1 MKKCMIV
8 DDSAVIRRLVRN
20 ILEPLAF
27 DCTDAKN
34 GEMALDA
41 CRQAMPELIMLDW
54 NMPVMDGMQFLGH
67 LRKTPGGEKPVV
79 IFCTS
84 ECDMA
89 HIRAALEAGA
99 TDYVMKPFDKDIV
112 VGKLV
117 QNGIIGEQGAQ
128 SN

>member
-8 DDSAVIRRLVRN
+8 DDSAVIRKLVRN
-20 ILEPLAF
+20 ILEPLQF

-34 GEMALDA
+34 GEVALDA
-41 CRQAMPELIMLDW
+41 CKQSMPELIMLDW

-67 LRKTPGGEKPVV
+67 LRKTPGGDKPVV

-84 ECDMA
+84 EGDITR
-89 HIRAALEAGA
+89 IRAAMDAGA

-117 QNGIIGEQGAQ
+117 SNGIIEDNGAAG
-128 SN
+128 